1 MIDYKQGE
9 NNDCDLDLSL
19 GDLQYTEST
28 GQHQRDLILA
38 DKGHIRDSAECG
50 VGPINYIQDEDHE
63 DYLRAVRKE
72 LARDGQR
79 VRSVYETATGQI
91 IIDAEYEED

>member
-9 NNDCDLDLSL
+9 NNDCDLDFSA

-38 DKGHIRDSAECG
+38 DKGHIRDSPECG
-50 VGPINYIQDEDHE
+50 VGSINYIQDEDRE
-63 DYLRAVRKE
+63 DYLRTVRKE
-72 LARDGQR
+72 LSKDGQR
-79 VRSVYETATGQI
+79 VKSV
-91 IIDAEYEED
+91 DNN